1 MHAQYLTDFLRL
13 KHPFLVLFRSVIS
26 LSYLEGVGMPR
37 EVLHSNFVR
46 FTESNGIDI
55 VLVTLPTV
63 DNLGITFR
71 VRFQ

>member
-13 KHPFLVLFRSVIS
+13 KHPFLALFRSVIS